1 MIRGQDGATFDAQ
14 MRQRF
19 QDLLIRED
27 GQDLIEYSLLLA
39 FILFTVI
46 GLSAGFTD
54 SIRGIVGVSSS
65 QITAA
70 NTMAS

>member
-1 MIRGQDGATFDAQ
+1 
-14 MRQRF
+14 MRQRLYG
-19 QDLLIRED
+19 LLIHED

-39 FILFTVI
+39 FIVFTVI

-54 SIRGIVGVSSS
+54 SIRGIVGVSNS
-65 QITAA
+65 QISAA

>member
-1 MIRGQDGATFDAQ
+1 
-14 MRQRF
+14 MRHTL

-39 FILFTVI
+39 FIVFTVI
-46 GLSAGFTD
+46 GLSAGFSG
-54 SIRGIVGVSSS
+54 SIRGIVDTSNS
-65 QITAA
+65 QISAA